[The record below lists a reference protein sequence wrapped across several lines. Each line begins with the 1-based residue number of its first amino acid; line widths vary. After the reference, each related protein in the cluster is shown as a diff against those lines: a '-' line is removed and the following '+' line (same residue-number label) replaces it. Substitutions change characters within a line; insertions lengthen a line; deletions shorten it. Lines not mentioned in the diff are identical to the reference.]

1 MVPRRGGA
9 AGAGEGHL
17 RNEIPKPVGG
27 RLQAFGPEWER
38 LTSDVWV
45 LQTIKT
51 GYRIEFTGPCRLTRS
66 PMWTRIPAKESHRLA
81 METGLR
87 KMLEKRAVKIV
98 DPLLDGPGFY
108 SSLFLVEKRSGGW
121 RPILNLKELNVAVKP
136 PSFKMDTLQSVLV
149 SLGEDIRL
157 SQSANTLGS
166 GQDMWAVSLDLEDA
180 YFHVAIDPRDR
191 KYLRFA
197 YDGTVYEF
205 QVLPFGLSTAPRT
218 FTRLVRAVGAYLKTC
233 GVNLFQYLDDWLVV
247 GGSYDLTLQY
257 RYLVRTCVQ
266 EIGFLINEEKSDW
279 VPTQFPSFLGSSLDL
294 VRALARPSGDRI
306 DRLRR
311 LIGRVMK
318 EGSSTARLWRSLF
331 GHLASMM
338 YLVPKA
344 RQHIR
349 PLQFFVQNQWSQD
362 MPDTTRIR
370 LTQSARFQLEWW
382 LDPTNLTLGVPFS
395 TPDPALTIVTDAS
408 SYGWG
413 GHLGDQTASGV
424 WPDQWK
430 SKHINWLELQAVW
443 LTLKHFQDQVRN
455 QVVEVL
461 SDNSTTVSYINRQGG
476 THSLTLCRLALDM
489 WEWCDQ
495 LAIVPVAVHLQ
506 GTRNVLADALSRGR
520 YCPTEWSLH
529 PPTLRALFSI
539 WGTPMVDLFATQKN
553 RKLPMFY
560 SLYREPESSG
570 VNALTQNWDALYGY
584 AYPPI
589 ALLPRVLRKIRLHP
603 TAEVILVAPFWPSQI
618 WFHPL
623 TQMLVD
629 FPRRLPDKWNL
640 LKNSETGELYPEPSK
655 LRLVAW
661 KISASPTGHKG
672 FLRQLLNSPPVVND
686 PQPIGFTIPVSPII
700 PDGALL
706 EVWTPILPLCSK

>member
-1 MVPRRGGA
+1 MGAPHVRRVGAPDDQNGLPHRIHGPVP
-9 AGAGEGHL
+9 
-17 RNEIPKPVGG
+17 PDPVSNVD
-27 RLQAFGPEWER
+27 Q
-38 LTSDVWV
+38 
-45 LQTIKT
+45 
-51 GYRIEFTGPCRLTRS
+51 
-66 PMWTRIPAKESHRLA
+66 IPAKESHRLA

-87 KMLEKRAVKIV
+87 KMLEKRAIKIV

-136 PSFKMDTLQSVLV
+136 PSFKMDTLQSVIV

-311 LIGRVMK
+311 LIGQVMK

-362 MPDTTRIR
+362 MPDTNP
-370 LTQSARFQLEWW
+370 
-382 LDPTNLTLGVPFS
+382 D
-395 TPDPALTIVTDAS
+395 TPDPECPGPARVVARPHQLDFRS
-408 SYGWG
+408 SFLNSRPGTNNSDRCFILRMGRSPGRPDGFWRLARPMEEQAHQLAG
-413 GHLGDQTASGV
+413 TPGSVANSETFSGPGSKPSSGSPIRQLHL
-424 WPDQWK
+424 
-430 SKHINWLELQAVW
+430 
-443 LTLKHFQDQVRN
+443 F
-455 QVVEVL
+455 
-461 SDNSTTVSYINRQGG
+461 YINRQGG

-506 GTRNVLADALSRGR
+506 GTRNALADALSRGR

-539 WGTPMVDLFATQKN
+539 WGTPMV
-553 RKLPMFY
+553 
-560 SLYREPESSG
+560 
-570 VNALTQNWDALYGY
+570 
-584 AYPPI
+584 
-589 ALLPRVLRKIRLHP
+589 
-603 TAEVILVAPFWPSQI
+603 
-618 WFHPL
+618 
-623 TQMLVD
+623 
-629 FPRRLPDKWNL
+629 
-640 LKNSETGELYPEPSK
+640 
-655 LRLVAW
+655 
-661 KISASPTGHKG
+661 
-672 FLRQLLNSPPVVND
+672 
-686 PQPIGFTIPVSPII
+686 
-700 PDGALL
+700 
-706 EVWTPILPLCSK
+706 